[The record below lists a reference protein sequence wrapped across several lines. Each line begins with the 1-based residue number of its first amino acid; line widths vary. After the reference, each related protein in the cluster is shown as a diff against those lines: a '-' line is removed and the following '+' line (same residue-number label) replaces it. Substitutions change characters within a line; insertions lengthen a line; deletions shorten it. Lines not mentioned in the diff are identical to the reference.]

1 MRTLLMVMV
10 FSVSALASIA
20 AQTSPERTDL
30 VGTWAGPARCQ
41 HGDGE
46 TITLVIS
53 RDAEGKLQGATDWA
67 RSTSD
72 GRHGPAQPFTTMTV
86 KGDRISASTIEGG
99 RTLHLSATV
108 RGDTVEGH
116 WSIDGGDDRWTFAAT
131 RQMASPA
138 AAPRR

>member
-1 MRTLLMVMV
+1 MRTLLMATV
-10 FSVSALASIA
+10 FSLSTLASIA
-20 AQTSPERTDL
+20 AQTSPDRPDV
-30 VGTWAGPARCQ
+30 VGTWTGPARCQ

-86 KGDRISASTIEGG
+86 EGNRIRASTTEGG
-99 RTLHLSATV
+99 RTLHLSATR

-116 WSIDGGDDRWTFAAT
+116 WSIEGGDDRWTFAAT
-131 RQMASPA
+131 RQMASPGA
-138 AAPRR
+138 VPPR